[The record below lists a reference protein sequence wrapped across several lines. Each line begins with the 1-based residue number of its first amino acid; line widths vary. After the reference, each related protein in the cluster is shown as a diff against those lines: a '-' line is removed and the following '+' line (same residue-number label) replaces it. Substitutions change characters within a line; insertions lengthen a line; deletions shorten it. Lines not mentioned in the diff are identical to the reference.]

1 MQVII
6 TDNDHADI
14 DTERRILEEAGVPF
28 RLEQCVTEDDVI
40 ERCADGEIFLN
51 QYAPITRR
59 VVEALPNL
67 KLVVRYGVG
76 VNNVDVEAC
85 TEHGV
90 QVENVPDY
98 GMNEVADQA
107 IALMMAL
114 LRKVVL
120 MNEYTKTEGWD
131 YARSVPVHR
140 LSELTCGVI
149 GLGRIGRE
157 FAKRAHALGMKV
169 IGYDPYFTPGEEFS
183 FVEQVG
189 LDDLME
195 RSDVISVHCPP
206 EHAMDMFNKDAFARM
221 KDTAYLINVARG
233 GIVNEADLDVALAE
247 GQIAGAALDC
257 MENEPVAPGNP
268 LFAHENLLVT
278 PHMAWYSEEAAD
290 ELNTKVAEEAVA
302 FAAGEPIRYP
312 VNTLS

>member
-6 TDNDHADI
+6 TDNDHANI
-14 DTERRILEEAGVPF
+14 DTEKAILDAAGVPF

-40 ERCADGEIFLN
+40 ERCAAGEIFLN
-51 QYAPITRR
+51 QYAPITRK

-67 KLVVRYGVG
+67 KLVIRYGVG

-114 LRKVVL
+114 LRKVVY
-120 MNEYTKTEGWD
+120 MNEYTKHVGWD
-131 YARSVPVHR
+131 YTKSMPIHR
-140 LSELTCGVI
+140 LSDLTCGVI

-169 IGYDPYFTPGEEFS
+169 IGYDPYFTPGDDFA
-183 FVEQVG
+183 FVEQVE
-189 LDDLME
+189 LDELMANA
-195 RSDVISVHCPP
+195 DVISVHCPP

-221 KDTAYLINVARG
+221 KNTAYLINVARG
-233 GIVNEADLDVALAE
+233 GIVNEADLEVALNE

-257 MENEPVAPGNP
+257 MDNEPVEPGNP
-268 LFAHENLLVT
+268 LFAHDNLLVT

-290 ELNTKVAEEAVA
+290 ELNSKVAEEAVA
-302 FAAGEPIRYP
+302 FATGKPIRYP
-312 VNTLS
+312 VNHLA

>member
-14 DTERRILEEAGVPF
+14 DTERAILEEAGVPF

-40 ERCADGEIFLN
+40 ERCADGEVFLN

-107 IALMMAL
+107 VALMMAL

-120 MNEYTKTEGWD
+120 MNDVTKTQGWD
-131 YARSVPVHR
+131 YTRAVPVRR
-140 LSELTCGVI
+140 LSELTAGVI

-157 FAKRAHALGMKV
+157 FAKRAHALGMRV
-169 IGYDPYFTPGEEFS
+169 IGYDPYFQPGEEFS
-183 FVEQVG
+183 FIEQVE
-189 LDDLME
+189 LPELME
-195 RSDVISVHCPP
+195 QSDVISVHCPP
-206 EHAMDMFNKDAFARM
+206 EHAMNMFDMDAFKAM

-233 GIVNEADLDVALAE
+233 GIVNEADLDTALTE
-247 GQIAGAALDC
+247 GLIAGAALDC
-257 MENEPVAPGNP
+257 MDNEPVGPDNP
-268 LFAHENLLVT
+268 LFRHENLIVT

-290 ELNTKVAEEAVA
+290 ELNTKVAEEAVR
-302 FAAGEPIRYP
+302 FAAGDPPRYP
-312 VNTLS
+312 VNKLS